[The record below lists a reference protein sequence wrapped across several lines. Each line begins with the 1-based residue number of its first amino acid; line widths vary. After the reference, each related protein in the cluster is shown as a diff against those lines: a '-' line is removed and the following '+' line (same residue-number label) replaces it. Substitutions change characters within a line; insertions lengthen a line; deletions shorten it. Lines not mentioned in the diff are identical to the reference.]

1 MPPNK
6 KAFDIDLKAAQ
17 IWSKAFEFNKNI
29 IHLDL
34 SYNFFDARELSE
46 INEGLNKNHT
56 ILGLHIDGNE
66 GWIDSLGFI
75 HPLDENGL
83 ISKEVEQRAMTAYY
97 EGEG

>member
-1 MPPNK
+1 MK
-6 KAFDIDLKAAQ
+6 
-17 IWSKAFEFNKNI
+17 
-29 IHLDL
+29 
-34 SYNFFDARELSE
+34 
-46 INEGLNKNHT
+46 KNHK